1 MIKADEDD
9 DPTWINVG
17 LSERKNLSKSTT
29 MMPDLKK
36 HPKLLDDTQKGLG
49 YNTFQ
54 LLDILGQGTFG
65 KVFKVKRKDQP

>member
-1 MIKADEDD
+1 MRAHAKELSKIQEEMIKADEDD

-36 HPKLLDDTQKGLG
+36 HPKLLDDT
-49 YNTFQ
+49 
-54 LLDILGQGTFG
+54 
-65 KVFKVKRKDQP
+65 